1 MDVTIGNKYKLGR
14 RIGEGSFGKV
24 YIAKDSETNKEV
36 AIKLEHIT
44 TKKKLYFE
52 YKCLKILQSHRIPKV
67 MHYGYEG

>member
-1 MDVTIGNKYKLGR
+1 MDIILGNKYKLGW
-14 RIGEGSFGKV
+14 RISEGSFGKV
-24 YIAKDSETNKEV
+24 YIAKDSETTKEV

>member
-1 MDVTIGNKYKLGR
+1 MDITLGNKYKLGW